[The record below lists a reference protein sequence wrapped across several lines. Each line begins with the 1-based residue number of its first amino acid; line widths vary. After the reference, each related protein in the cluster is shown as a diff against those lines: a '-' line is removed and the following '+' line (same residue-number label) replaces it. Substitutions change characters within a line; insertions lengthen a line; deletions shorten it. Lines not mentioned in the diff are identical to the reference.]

1 MLEELF
7 NLVKEQAQ
15 GAIIN
20 NDAVPN
26 EHNDAAI
33 QEITNAIHSGL
44 SEHLSGDNLE
54 GILQMFQGLGGDVS
68 GHPMVQGIISNAA
81 SSLAPPPSAS
91 ASNLGKSAL
100 ALFSSTPEL
109 PDRSVGPAFLLYGA
123 INSGCDAHKRATLSQ
138 KPPRILRVQSDSNA
152 S

>member
-44 SEHLSGDNLE
+44 SEHISGGNLE
-54 GILQMFQGLGGDVS
+54 GIMQMFQGQGGDIS
-68 GHPMVQGIISNAA
+68 GHPMVQNIISTAA
-81 SSLAPPPSAS
+81 SSLASKYGIDSAQATS
-91 ASNLGKSAL
+91 IASSLVPQVMGHL
-100 ALFSSTPEL
+100 TGQGSSTFDL
-109 PDRSVGPAFLLYGA
+109 NSVISSFTGGSSS
-123 INSGCDAHKRATLSQ
+123 SGGLGGLISGFMK
-138 KPPRILRVQSDSNA
+138 
-152 S
+152 